1 MLRVLKVTSNVG
13 FKRFY
18 TTSNPST
25 AILKPKISQF
35 KTPLLHTF
43 LIASTTYLLL
53 NTIAMTL
60 EYEEEKQ
67 KIETLEKSIESEI
80 QTAIDNKKKQLE
92 SKWYQKLPLFWKS

>member
-1 MLRVLKVTSNVG
+1 MLRVLIP
-13 FKRFY
+13 
-18 TTSNPST
+18 TTKTGSRRLYST
-25 AILKPKISQF
+25 EFPTNINSKPNISQF

-67 KIETLEKSIESEI
+67 KIENLEKSIEFEI
-80 QTAIDNKKKQLE
+80 QTVIDNKKKQLE
-92 SKWYQKLPLFWKS
+92 SRWYQKIPFFWKS